1 MRRQAIIMSSTVILL
16 SAFGSSPALSDDQAF
31 FAGRE
36 IKLIVGTGAGGG
48 YDTYARLVA
57 RFLGKHI
64 AGNPVFVT
72 QTMPGASGAKAV
84 NFLYSVAPK
93 DGSVIATF
101 NNAMPFYQAL
111 GQSGIQFKS
120 EELSWLGSL
129 SGVVNVVSVWHT
141 AGVRTI
147 EDAKHKQ
154 VIMGATGAGGTMAS
168 YPAILNAMLGT
179 KFKIVTGYEGGNSVN
194 LAIERGEIQGRG
206 SNPWTSWK
214 ATNPDWVRDK
224 KILQL
229 VQVGLKKDPDLP
241 DVPLL
246 LDLARNDTERQMFE
260 FVASNIAMERPFAAP
275 PRIPSARLKAYRDAF
290 EKMWNDEEFIAEA
303 AKRDMDIDPLRGE
316 RVQEIVAS
324 IIATPPDIIEKTRQ
338 ASHVKGATGGAD

>member
-1 MRRQAIIMSSTVILL
+1 MRRQALIMSGTAILL
-16 SAFGSSPALSDDQAF
+16 SAFGASPASSEDPAF

-48 YDTYARLVA
+48 YDTYGRLVA
-57 RFLGKHI
+57 RYLGKHI
-64 AGNPVFVT
+64 VGNPVFVT
-72 QTMPGASGAKAV
+72 QTLPGASGAKAV
-84 NFLYSVAPK
+84 NFLYSVAPR

-111 GQSGIQFKS
+111 GHAGIQFKS
-120 EELSWLGSL
+120 EELSWIGSL
-129 SGVVNVVSVWHT
+129 SGVVNVISVWHT

-147 EDAKHKQ
+147 EDAKHKE
-154 VIMGATGAGGTMAS
+154 VIMGATGVGGTMAT
-168 YPAILNAMLGT
+168 YPAILNSTIGT
-179 KFKIVTGYEGGNSVN
+179 KFKIITGYEGGNSVN
-194 LAIERGEIQGRG
+194 LAIERGEVQGRG

-224 KILQL
+224 KILPL

-246 LDLARNDTERQMFE
+246 LDLARNDTERQMFR
-260 FVASNIAMERPFAAP
+260 FVAASISMERPFAAP
-275 PRIPSARLKAYRDAF
+275 PRIPSARLKAYRDGF
-290 EKMWNDEEFIAEA
+290 EKMWNDAEFIAEA
-303 AKRDMDIDPLRGE
+303 ATRDMDIDPLRGE

-324 IIATPPDIIEKTRQ
+324 IIATPPDIIEKTKR
-338 ASHVKGATGGAD
+338 ASHVKGATFGAD